1 MTTHAPILAY
11 PALTG
16 DRSGIATGTYYLEG
30 GAVDATQTTS
40 ASKLVYRGTV
50 DRETLTVR

>member
-1 MTTHAPILAY
+1 MPFKDL
-11 PALTG
+11 P
-16 DRSGIATGTYYLEG
+16 TGTYILEG

-40 ASKLVYRGTV
+40 VDNLIYFGTV

>member
-1 MTTHAPILAY
+1 MQTPITNFPVLAM
-11 PALTG
+11 PFKDLP
-16 DRSGIATGTYYLEG
+16 TGTYILEG

-40 ASKLVYRGTV
+40 VDNLIYFGTV